1 MKQLTGMLAGCIVFC
16 AVGAYSQ
23 VVTFNSPVPWVTQRN
38 DSITVRAQIDTAQ
51 IKKKEFAVSV
61 DLVGE
66 GAKKKTL
73 AKKTFKI
80 TDYSAEFA
88 MGTVSQNLV
97 GGLSY
102 IKIDWS
108 VPGTVNKGSI
118 SPIGIVA
125 LDKLP
130 KPDSTIITHA
140 KDGADAAAVAALVKD
155 GDLKTVG
162 SAKYAF
168 FWNKEALYIAL
179 VKTKSPGTVRF
190 AIDGKNGKN
199 AFLSFADRVILFQ
212 PDKDSVW
219 GSHFSREMIGD
230 TLKYAGKSWPSEITK
245 TVVGDKII
253 LRVPWYDTGIIP
265 MEDRRMGLGIME
277 FGANGKQAAA
287 VPASADFYL
296 PGTWGDFVL
305 AK

>member
-1 MKQLTGMLAGCIVFC
+1 MKKLSGMLTAYFVFC
-16 AVGAYSQ
+16 AVGTYSQ

-61 DLVGE
+61 DLVSE
-66 GAKKKTL
+66 GAKKKTI
-73 AKKTFKI
+73 ARKTFKI
-80 TDYSAEFA
+80 SDYSAEFA
-88 MGTVSQNLV
+88 LGPVSQDLV

-108 VPGTVNKGSI
+108 IPGTVNKGSI
-118 SPIGIVA
+118 SPVGIVA

-130 KPDSTIITHA
+130 KLEAAIVPHA
-140 KDGADAAAVAALVKD
+140 KDGADAAAIAAMVKES
-155 GDLKTVG
+155 DLKAVG
-162 SAKYAF
+162 TAKCALL
-168 FWNKEALYIAL
+168 WNNDALYIAIA
-179 VKTKSPGTVRF
+179 KTQSPGTVRF

-199 AFLSFADRVILFQ
+199 AFLSFADRVVLYQ

-219 GSHFSREMIGD
+219 GNHFSREMIGD
-230 TLKYAGKSWPSEITK
+230 TLKYAEKSWPSEITK

-265 MEDRRMGLGIME
+265 MADRRIGLGIME
-277 FGANGKQAAA
+277 FGANGKQTGS
-287 VPASADFYL
+287 VLASANFYL